1 MGYRASIKNIN
12 SIGHL
17 INGNICTFILIKNI
31 VSHGKSKAS
40 KAERQVGC
48 AK

>member
-17 INGNICTFILIKNI
+17 INGNICTFFEETIITGHLFPVDFQLFIT
-31 VSHGKSKAS
+31 
-40 KAERQVGC
+40 
-48 AK
+48 